1 MAKKE
6 FTVAFAGNPNVG
18 KSTVFNNLTGLNQHT
33 GNWTGKTVSNAF
45 GCLNYRNIS
54 YTLVDLPGTY
64 SLLSGSKEEAVAR
77 DYLCFENHD
86 LVVAVVDATCIERN
100 LNLVL
105 QILEITDRVIVCVN
119 LMDEAAKKSISVD
132 INELSKQLGVP
143 VIESSARSG
152 AGMSE
157 LKEMIY
163 NMTVNERKTYVNKIT
178 YSEEIENEA
187 EKIYRE
193 IRPKCKNDAIARF
206 ISLRLLENDREFNES
221 LSACSSINYES
232 KVHNKNYKDMIA
244 EKIVKTAEE
253 IFLKTVVFNNLEYN
267 KRDRRIDQILTSKRT
282 GIPIMLLLLGVIF
295 WITIVGANYPSEWLS
310 ALFEYINTSVRNLL
324 LNLGTNESI
333 ISLVCDGVLKTTG
346 WVVSVMLPPMAIF
359 FPLFTILE
367 DFGYLPRIAFNLDKY
382 FKCAGTHGKQALTMC
397 MGFGCNACGVTGCR
411 IIDSPKERLI
421 AIITNAFVPCNG
433 RFPTLI
439 AIISIFFSASLLFPF
454 SSIFSALLLLLV
466 IVLCVLMTLAASK
479 LLSSTVLKGKS
490 SSFALELPPYRTPQI
505 GRVIVHSIK
514 DRILFVLWRAVVVA
528 IPAGFIIWILANTD
542 VNGISLLKHFTSA
555 LDGFAGYFGMDGVIL
570 AAFIL
575 GFPANEIVLPIM
587 LMAYTSNSSLMEY
600 DSIFQLQSLLTANG
614 WSIVTAICVLVFFLF
629 HFPCST
635 TCITIY
641 KETKSIKWTAAAFI
655 LPTAVGLTLCFLI
668 SSIAKLF
675 MCGG

>member
-163 NMTVNERKTYVNKIT
+163 NMTVNERKTYVNKIN
-178 YSEEIENEA
+178 YNDEIENEA

-206 ISLRLLENDREFNES
+206 ISLRLLENDKEFNES

-310 ALFEYINTSVRNLL
+310 TLFEYINTSVRNLL

-333 ISLVCDGVLKTTG
+333 ISLICDGVLKTTG

-466 IVLCVLMTLAASK
+466 IVMCVLMTLAASK

-542 VNGISLLKHFTSA
+542 INGISLLKHFTSA
-555 LDGFAGYFGMDGVIL
+555 LDGFAGYFGMVGVIL

-641 KETKSIKWTAAAFI
+641 KETKSIKWTATAFI

-675 MCGG
+675 MCGS